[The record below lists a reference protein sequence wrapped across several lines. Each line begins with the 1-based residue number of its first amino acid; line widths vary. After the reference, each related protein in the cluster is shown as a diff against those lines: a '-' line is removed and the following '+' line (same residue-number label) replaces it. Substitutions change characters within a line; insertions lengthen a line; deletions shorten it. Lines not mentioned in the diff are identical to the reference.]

1 MFITELSIKRP
12 AVSWVMSLI
21 LIIFGLFVFWKL
33 PLRELPNGIQP
44 PVVQIQ
50 VDYKS
55 AAASIVDQEVTQVVE
70 DVIGGAEGI
79 KNIDSKSENG
89 RSTIN
94 VEFVTSIDLDNAA
107 NDIRERVARVVDN
120 LPSESDP
127 PQILKRAAGFTTTMW
142 LSLSSSTWSD
152 LELGDYAERYLVDQF
167 SSVKNVG
174 RIRVG
179 GLRELSI
186 RVWIDPI
193 RLAANDLTIK
203 EVETAMREEKLR
215 YESIKLIKRRTIIA
229 VFKTK
234 IDAEKANNIMR
245 KKFTGITRE
254 TFGENDSFVIRSEML
269 ESEVKK
275 IQDYAINQNLT
286 TLRNRVNELGVSEPV
301 VQRQGKNRIVVEL
314 PGVQD
319 TAAAKRII
327 GKTANLEFRLEAKP
341 GSSNREKFSF
351 SDSYVRDRGIK
362 NAYLKRTVVITGD
375 HVSKATAGYDEKG
388 TPNVNISLNSQGGA
402 RMHRMTRNNIGQRLG
417 VLFIEY
423 KVRTKYEID
432 SPGEK
437 IAIPERY
444 VDKNIINLA
453 TIQSALGV
461 GFQITGLSTPRE
473 ASELALFLRAGAMAA
488 PMYFVEERT
497 IGPSLG
503 AENIALGIKS
513 VIIGM
518 SLVIIFMLLY
528 YRVFGLFAN
537 VALTLNLLILVAFMS
552 MLEATLT
559 LPGIAGIVLTVGIAV
574 DANVLIFSRIKEEI
588 ANGLPPQSAISAGY
602 DRAFV
607 SIVDANITTLIVAV
621 ILFIIGSGPVQGF
634 AVTLSIGI
642 LVSMFTAIVVTR
654 ALVNLS
660 FGNRAINKIRI

>member
-1 MFITELSIKRP
+1 MNNYPIRTYLF
-12 AVSWVMSLI
+12 I
-21 LIIFGLFVFWKL
+21 LIIVFISIAFA
-33 PLRELPNGIQP
+33 LPNIFSADPAIQISGQSGEMEINQSVMDDITTALKDADIDYFGTKVDGETGILRLTDIDQQLYAKQVIQEKLGLEY
-44 PVVQIQ
+44 VVALNLAPTTPEWLTRFGASPMKLGLDLRGGVHFLLEVNTDEAISKQMDTIVRQ
-50 VDYKS
+50 V
-55 AAASIVDQEVTQVVE
+55 
-70 DVIGGAEGI
+70 
-79 KNIDSKSENG
+79 
-89 RSTIN
+89 R
-94 VEFVTSIDLDNAA
+94 
-107 NDIRERVARVVDN
+107 
-120 LPSESDP
+120 
-127 PQILKRAAGFTTTMW
+127 
-142 LSLSSSTWSD
+142 
-152 LELGDYAERYLVDQF
+152 
-167 SSVKNVG
+167 
-174 RIRVG
+174 
-179 GLRELSI
+179 
-186 RVWIDPI
+186 
-193 RLAANDLTIK
+193 
-203 EVETAMREEKLR
+203 TAMREEKLR
-215 YESIKLIKRRTIIA
+215 YESIKLVKRKQIVA
-229 VFKTK
+229 AFKTK
-234 IDAEKANNIMR
+234 TDADKANSIIR
-245 KKFTGITRE
+245 QKFTGITRDINE
-254 TFGENDSFVIRSEML
+254 ENGLFIIRSKM
-269 ESEVKK
+269 SEPEIKK

-362 NAYLKRTVVITGD
+362 DAYLKRTVVITGD
-375 HVSKATAGYDEKG
+375 HVSKASAGYDEKG

-423 KVRTKYEID
+423 KVRTKYNID
-432 SPGEK
+432 SDGKK
-437 IAIPERY
+437 IAISERY
-444 VDKNIINLA
+444 VEKKIINLA

-503 AENIALGIKS
+503 AENIVLGVKS
-513 VIIGM
+513 VSIGM
-518 SLVIIFMLLY
+518 FLVVIFMLLY
-528 YRVFGLFAN
+528 YKIFGLFAN
-537 VALTLNLLILVAFMS
+537 IALTLNLLILVAFMS

-588 ANGLPPQSAISAGY
+588 SNGLPPQSAISAGY

-607 SIVDANITTLIVAV
+607 SIVDANVTTLIVAV

-642 LVSMFTAIVVTR
+642 LVSMFTAIIVTR

-660 FGNRAINKIRI
+660 FGNRSIEKLRI

>member
-1 MFITELSIKRP
+1 
-12 AVSWVMSLI
+12 
-21 LIIFGLFVFWKL
+21 
-33 PLRELPNGIQP
+33 LPNLFSADPAIQISGQSGEMEIDQS
-44 PVVQIQ
+44 VMNNITDSLKAANIDYFGEQ
-50 VDYKS
+50 VDGETGILRLKDADKQLYAKQIIQDKLGLEYVV
-55 AAASIVDQEVTQVVE
+55 ALNLAPTTPEWLEKFGASPMKLGLDLRGGVHFLLEVNTDEAIGKQMDTIVRQV
-70 DVIGGAEGI
+70 
-79 KNIDSKSENG
+79 
-89 RSTIN
+89 R
-94 VEFVTSIDLDNAA
+94 
-107 NDIRERVARVVDN
+107 
-120 LPSESDP
+120 
-127 PQILKRAAGFTTTMW
+127 
-142 LSLSSSTWSD
+142 
-152 LELGDYAERYLVDQF
+152 
-167 SSVKNVG
+167 
-174 RIRVG
+174 
-179 GLRELSI
+179 
-186 RVWIDPI
+186 
-193 RLAANDLTIK
+193 
-203 EVETAMREEKLR
+203 TAMREEKLR
-215 YESIKLIKRRTIIA
+215 YESIKLIKRKTIIA

-432 SPGEK
+432 SAGEK

-559 LPGIAGIVLTVGIAV
+559 FPGIAGIVLTVGIAV

>member
-1 MFITELSIKRP
+1 MNNYPLRTYLF
-12 AVSWVMSLI
+12 V
-21 LIIFGLFVFWKL
+21 LIIVFISIAFA
-33 PLRELPNGIQP
+33 LPNIFSADPAIQISGQSGEMEINQSVMDDITTALKDADIDYFGTKVDGETGILRLTDIDQQLYAKQVIQKKLGLEY
-44 PVVQIQ
+44 VVALNLAPTTPEWLTRFGASPMKLGLDLRGGVHFLLEVNTDEAISKQMDTIVRQ
-50 VDYKS
+50 V
-55 AAASIVDQEVTQVVE
+55 
-70 DVIGGAEGI
+70 
-79 KNIDSKSENG
+79 
-89 RSTIN
+89 R
-94 VEFVTSIDLDNAA
+94 
-107 NDIRERVARVVDN
+107 
-120 LPSESDP
+120 
-127 PQILKRAAGFTTTMW
+127 
-142 LSLSSSTWSD
+142 
-152 LELGDYAERYLVDQF
+152 
-167 SSVKNVG
+167 
-174 RIRVG
+174 
-179 GLRELSI
+179 
-186 RVWIDPI
+186 
-193 RLAANDLTIK
+193 
-203 EVETAMREEKLR
+203 TAMREEKLR
-215 YESIKLIKRRTIIA
+215 YESIKLVKRKQIVA
-229 VFKTK
+229 AFKTK
-234 IDAEKANNIMR
+234 TDADKANSIIR
-245 KKFTGITRE
+245 QKFTGITRDINE
-254 TFGENDSFVIRSEML
+254 ENGLFIIRSKM
-269 ESEVKK
+269 SEPEIKK

-362 NAYLKRTVVITGD
+362 DAYLKRTVVITGD
-375 HVSKATAGYDEKG
+375 HVSKASAGYDEKG

-423 KVRTKYEID
+423 KVRTKYNID
-432 SPGEK
+432 SDGKK
-437 IAIPERY
+437 IAISERY
-444 VDKNIINLA
+444 VEKKIINLA

-503 AENIALGIKS
+503 AENIVLGVKS
-513 VIIGM
+513 VSIGM
-518 SLVIIFMLLY
+518 FLVVIFMLLY
-528 YRVFGLFAN
+528 YKIFGLFAN
-537 VALTLNLLILVAFMS
+537 IALTLNLLILVAFMS

-588 ANGLPPQSAISAGY
+588 SNGLPPQSAISAGY

-607 SIVDANITTLIVAV
+607 SIVDANVTTLIVAV

-642 LVSMFTAIVVTR
+642 LVSMFTAIIVTR

-660 FGNRAINKIRI
+660 FGNRSIEKLRI

>member
-1 MFITELSIKRP
+1 MNNYPLRTYLF
-12 AVSWVMSLI
+12 V
-21 LIIFGLFVFWKL
+21 LIIVFISIAFA
-33 PLRELPNGIQP
+33 LPNIFSADPAIQISGQSGEMEINQSVMDDITTALKDADIDYFGTKVDGETGILRLTDIDQQLYAKQVIQKKLGLEY
-44 PVVQIQ
+44 VVALNLAPTTPEWLTRFGASPMKLGLDLRGGVHFLLEVNTDEAISKQMDTIVRQ
-50 VDYKS
+50 V
-55 AAASIVDQEVTQVVE
+55 
-70 DVIGGAEGI
+70 
-79 KNIDSKSENG
+79 
-89 RSTIN
+89 R
-94 VEFVTSIDLDNAA
+94 
-107 NDIRERVARVVDN
+107 
-120 LPSESDP
+120 
-127 PQILKRAAGFTTTMW
+127 
-142 LSLSSSTWSD
+142 
-152 LELGDYAERYLVDQF
+152 
-167 SSVKNVG
+167 
-174 RIRVG
+174 
-179 GLRELSI
+179 
-186 RVWIDPI
+186 
-193 RLAANDLTIK
+193 
-203 EVETAMREEKLR
+203 TAMREEKLR
-215 YESIKLIKRRTIIA
+215 YESIKLVKRKQIVA
-229 VFKTK
+229 AFKTK
-234 IDAEKANNIMR
+234 TDADKANSIIR
-245 KKFTGITRE
+245 QKFTGITRDINE
-254 TFGENDSFVIRSEML
+254 ENGLFIIRSKM
-269 ESEVKK
+269 SEPEIKK

-362 NAYLKRTVVITGD
+362 DAYLKRTVVITGD
-375 HVSKATAGYDEKG
+375 HVSKASAGYDEKG

-423 KVRTKYEID
+423 KVRTKYNID
-432 SPGEK
+432 SDGKK
-437 IAIPERY
+437 IAISERY
-444 VDKNIINLA
+444 VEKKIINLA

-503 AENIALGIKS
+503 AENIALGVKS
-513 VIIGM
+513 VSIGM
-518 SLVIIFMLLY
+518 FLVIIFMLLY
-528 YRVFGLFAN
+528 YKIFGLFAN
-537 VALTLNLLILVAFMS
+537 IALTLNLLILVAFMS

-588 ANGLPPQSAISAGY
+588 SNGLSPQSAISAGY

-607 SIVDANITTLIVAV
+607 SIVDANVTTLIVAV

-642 LVSMFTAIVVTR
+642 LVSMFTAIIVTR

-660 FGNRAINKIRI
+660 FGNRSIEKLRI

>member
-1 MFITELSIKRP
+1 MNNYPLKTYF
-12 AVSWVMSLI
+12 LI
-21 LIIFGLFVFWKL
+21 LIIVLIGIIYG
-33 PLRELPNGIQP
+33 LPNLFSADPAIQISGQSGEMEIDQS
-44 PVVQIQ
+44 VMNNITDSLKAANIDYFGEQ
-50 VDYKS
+50 VDGETGILRLKDADKQLYAKQIIQDKLGLEYVV
-55 AAASIVDQEVTQVVE
+55 ALNLAPTTPEWLEKFGASPMKLGLDLRGGVHFLLEVNTDEAIGKQMDTIVRQV
-70 DVIGGAEGI
+70 
-79 KNIDSKSENG
+79 
-89 RSTIN
+89 R
-94 VEFVTSIDLDNAA
+94 
-107 NDIRERVARVVDN
+107 
-120 LPSESDP
+120 
-127 PQILKRAAGFTTTMW
+127 
-142 LSLSSSTWSD
+142 
-152 LELGDYAERYLVDQF
+152 
-167 SSVKNVG
+167 
-174 RIRVG
+174 
-179 GLRELSI
+179 
-186 RVWIDPI
+186 
-193 RLAANDLTIK
+193 
-203 EVETAMREEKLR
+203 TAMREEKLR
-215 YESIKLIKRRTIIA
+215 YESIKLIKRKTIIA

-432 SPGEK
+432 SAGEK

-473 ASELALFLRAGAMAA
+473 ASALALFLRAGAMAA

>member
-1 MFITELSIKRP
+1 MNNYPLKTYF
-12 AVSWVMSLI
+12 LI
-21 LIIFGLFVFWKL
+21 LIIVLIGIIYG
-33 PLRELPNGIQP
+33 LPNLFSADPAIQISGQSGEMEIDQS
-44 PVVQIQ
+44 VMNNITDSLKAANIDYFGEQ
-50 VDYKS
+50 VDGETGILRLKDADKQLYAKQIIQDKLGLEYVV
-55 AAASIVDQEVTQVVE
+55 ALNLAPTTPEWLEKFGASPMKLGLDLRGGVHFLLEVNTDEAIGKQMDTTVRQV
-70 DVIGGAEGI
+70 
-79 KNIDSKSENG
+79 
-89 RSTIN
+89 R
-94 VEFVTSIDLDNAA
+94 
-107 NDIRERVARVVDN
+107 
-120 LPSESDP
+120 
-127 PQILKRAAGFTTTMW
+127 
-142 LSLSSSTWSD
+142 
-152 LELGDYAERYLVDQF
+152 
-167 SSVKNVG
+167 
-174 RIRVG
+174 
-179 GLRELSI
+179 
-186 RVWIDPI
+186 
-193 RLAANDLTIK
+193 
-203 EVETAMREEKLR
+203 TAMREEKLR
-215 YESIKLIKRRTIIA
+215 YESIKLIKRKTIIA

-432 SPGEK
+432 SAGEK

>member
-1 MFITELSIKRP
+1 MNNYPLRTYLF
-12 AVSWVMSLI
+12 I
-21 LIIFGLFVFWKL
+21 LIIVFVSIAFALPNLFSADPAIQVSGQSGEMEINQSVMDDITIA
-33 PLRELPNGIQP
+33 LREADIDYFGTKVDGETGILRLRDIDRQLYAKQVIQKKLGLEY
-44 PVVQIQ
+44 VVALNLAPTTPEWLARFGASPMKLGLDLRGGVHFLLEVNTDEAISKQMDTMVRQ
-50 VDYKS
+50 V
-55 AAASIVDQEVTQVVE
+55 
-70 DVIGGAEGI
+70 
-79 KNIDSKSENG
+79 
-89 RSTIN
+89 R
-94 VEFVTSIDLDNAA
+94 
-107 NDIRERVARVVDN
+107 
-120 LPSESDP
+120 
-127 PQILKRAAGFTTTMW
+127 
-142 LSLSSSTWSD
+142 
-152 LELGDYAERYLVDQF
+152 
-167 SSVKNVG
+167 
-174 RIRVG
+174 
-179 GLRELSI
+179 
-186 RVWIDPI
+186 
-193 RLAANDLTIK
+193 
-203 EVETAMREEKLR
+203 TAMREEKVR
-215 YESIKLIKRRTIIA
+215 YESIKLIKRKQIVA

-234 IDAEKANNIMR
+234 TDADKASSIIR
-245 KKFTGITRE
+245 QKFTGITRDINE
-254 TFGENDSFVIRSEML
+254 ENEFFVIRSKMS
-269 ESEVKK
+269 ESEIKK

-362 NAYLKRTVVITGD
+362 DAYLKRTVVITGD
-375 HVSKATAGYDEKG
+375 HVSKASAGYDEKG

-423 KVRTKYEID
+423 KVRTKYNID
-432 SPGEK
+432 SDGK
-437 IAIPERY
+437 KVAASERY
-444 VDKNIINLA
+444 VDKKIINLA

-461 GFQITGLSTPRE
+461 GFQINGLSSPRE

-513 VIIGM
+513 VSIGM
-518 SLVIIFMLLY
+518 FLVVIFMLLY
-528 YRVFGLFAN
+528 YKIFGLFAN
-537 VALTLNLLILVAFMS
+537 IALTLNLLILVAFMS

-588 ANGLPPQSAISAGY
+588 SNGLPPQSAISAGY

-607 SIVDANITTLIVAV
+607 SIVDANVTTLIVAV

-642 LVSMFTAIVVTR
+642 LVSMFTAIIVTR

-660 FGNRAINKIRI
+660 FGNRSIEKLRI

>member
-1 MFITELSIKRP
+1 
-12 AVSWVMSLI
+12 
-21 LIIFGLFVFWKL
+21 
-33 PLRELPNGIQP
+33 
-44 PVVQIQ
+44 
-50 VDYKS
+50 
-55 AAASIVDQEVTQVVE
+55 
-70 DVIGGAEGI
+70 
-79 KNIDSKSENG
+79 
-89 RSTIN
+89 
-94 VEFVTSIDLDNAA
+94 
-107 NDIRERVARVVDN
+107 
-120 LPSESDP
+120 
-127 PQILKRAAGFTTTMW
+127 
-142 LSLSSSTWSD
+142 
-152 LELGDYAERYLVDQF
+152 
-167 SSVKNVG
+167 
-174 RIRVG
+174 
-179 GLRELSI
+179 
-186 RVWIDPI
+186 
-193 RLAANDLTIK
+193 
-203 EVETAMREEKLR
+203 MREEKLR
-215 YESIKLIKRRTIIA
+215 YESIKLVKRKQIVA
-229 VFKTK
+229 AFKTK
-234 IDAEKANNIMR
+234 TDADKANSIIR
-245 KKFTGITRE
+245 QKFTGITRDINE
-254 TFGENDSFVIRSEML
+254 ENGLFIIRSKM
-269 ESEVKK
+269 SEPEIKK

-362 NAYLKRTVVITGD
+362 DAYLKRTVVITGD
-375 HVSKATAGYDEKG
+375 HVSKASAGYDEKG

-423 KVRTKYEID
+423 KVRTKYNID
-432 SPGEK
+432 SDGKK
-437 IAIPERY
+437 IAISERY
-444 VDKNIINLA
+444 VEKKIINLA

-503 AENIALGIKS
+503 AENIALGVKS
-513 VIIGM
+513 VSIGM
-518 SLVIIFMLLY
+518 FLVVIFMLLY
-528 YRVFGLFAN
+528 YKIFGLFAN
-537 VALTLNLLILVAFMS
+537 IALTLNLLILVAFMS

-588 ANGLPPQSAISAGY
+588 SNGLPPQSAISAGY

-607 SIVDANITTLIVAV
+607 SIVDANVTTLIVAV

-642 LVSMFTAIVVTR
+642 LVSMFTAIIVTR

-660 FGNRAINKIRI
+660 FGNRFIEKLRI

>member
-1 MFITELSIKRP
+1 MNNYPIRTYLF
-12 AVSWVMSLI
+12 I
-21 LIIFGLFVFWKL
+21 LIIVFISIAFA
-33 PLRELPNGIQP
+33 LPNIFSADPAIQISGQSGEMEINQSVMDDITTALKDADIDYFGTKVDGETGILRLTDIDQQLYAKQVIQKKLGLEY
-44 PVVQIQ
+44 VVALNLAPTTPEWLTRFGASPMKLGLDLRGGVHFLLEVNTDEAISKQMDTIVRQ
-50 VDYKS
+50 V
-55 AAASIVDQEVTQVVE
+55 
-70 DVIGGAEGI
+70 
-79 KNIDSKSENG
+79 
-89 RSTIN
+89 R
-94 VEFVTSIDLDNAA
+94 
-107 NDIRERVARVVDN
+107 
-120 LPSESDP
+120 
-127 PQILKRAAGFTTTMW
+127 
-142 LSLSSSTWSD
+142 
-152 LELGDYAERYLVDQF
+152 
-167 SSVKNVG
+167 
-174 RIRVG
+174 
-179 GLRELSI
+179 
-186 RVWIDPI
+186 
-193 RLAANDLTIK
+193 
-203 EVETAMREEKLR
+203 TAMREEKLR
-215 YESIKLIKRRTIIA
+215 YESIKLVKRKQIVA
-229 VFKTK
+229 AFKTK
-234 IDAEKANNIMR
+234 TDADKANSIIR
-245 KKFTGITRE
+245 QKFTGITRDINE
-254 TFGENDSFVIRSEML
+254 ENGLFIIRSKM
-269 ESEVKK
+269 SEPEIKK

-362 NAYLKRTVVITGD
+362 DAYLKRTVVITGD
-375 HVSKATAGYDEKG
+375 HVSKASAGYDEKG

-423 KVRTKYEID
+423 KVRTKYNID
-432 SPGEK
+432 SDGKK
-437 IAIPERY
+437 IAISERY
-444 VDKNIINLA
+444 VEKNIINLA

-503 AENIALGIKS
+503 AENIVLGVKS
-513 VIIGM
+513 VSIGM
-518 SLVIIFMLLY
+518 FLVVIFMLLY
-528 YRVFGLFAN
+528 YKIFGLFAN
-537 VALTLNLLILVAFMS
+537 IALTLNLLILVAFMS

-588 ANGLPPQSAISAGY
+588 SNGLPPQSAISAGY

-607 SIVDANITTLIVAV
+607 SIVDANVTTLIVAV

-642 LVSMFTAIVVTR
+642 LVSMFTAIIVTR

-660 FGNRAINKIRI
+660 FGNRSIEKLRI

>member
-1 MFITELSIKRP
+1 MNNYPIRTYLF
-12 AVSWVMSLI
+12 I
-21 LIIFGLFVFWKL
+21 LIIVFISIAFA
-33 PLRELPNGIQP
+33 LPNIFSADPAIQISGQSGEMEINQSVMDDITTALKDADIDYFGTKVDGETGILRLTDIDQQLYAKQVIQKKLGLEY
-44 PVVQIQ
+44 VVALNLAPTTPEWLTRFGASPMKLGLDLRGGVHFLLEVNTDEAISKQMDTIVRQ
-50 VDYKS
+50 V
-55 AAASIVDQEVTQVVE
+55 
-70 DVIGGAEGI
+70 
-79 KNIDSKSENG
+79 
-89 RSTIN
+89 R
-94 VEFVTSIDLDNAA
+94 
-107 NDIRERVARVVDN
+107 
-120 LPSESDP
+120 
-127 PQILKRAAGFTTTMW
+127 
-142 LSLSSSTWSD
+142 
-152 LELGDYAERYLVDQF
+152 
-167 SSVKNVG
+167 
-174 RIRVG
+174 
-179 GLRELSI
+179 
-186 RVWIDPI
+186 
-193 RLAANDLTIK
+193 
-203 EVETAMREEKLR
+203 TAMREEKLR
-215 YESIKLIKRRTIIA
+215 YESIKLVKRKQIVA
-229 VFKTK
+229 AFKTK
-234 IDAEKANNIMR
+234 TDADKANSIIR
-245 KKFTGITRE
+245 QKFTGITRDINE
-254 TFGENDSFVIRSEML
+254 ENGLFIIRSKM
-269 ESEVKK
+269 SEPEIKK

-362 NAYLKRTVVITGD
+362 DAYLKRTVVITGD
-375 HVSKATAGYDEKG
+375 HVSKASAGYDEKG

-423 KVRTKYEID
+423 KVRTKYNID
-432 SPGEK
+432 SDGKK
-437 IAIPERY
+437 IAISERY
-444 VDKNIINLA
+444 VEKKIINLA

-503 AENIALGIKS
+503 AENIVLGVKS
-513 VIIGM
+513 VSIGM
-518 SLVIIFMLLY
+518 FLVVIFMLLY
-528 YRVFGLFAN
+528 YKIFGLFAN
-537 VALTLNLLILVAFMS
+537 IALTLNLLILVAFMS

-588 ANGLPPQSAISAGY
+588 SNGLPPQSAISAGY
-602 DRAFV
+602 DRAFA
-607 SIVDANITTLIVAV
+607 SIVDANVTTLIVAV

-642 LVSMFTAIVVTR
+642 LVSMFTAIIVTR

-660 FGNRAINKIRI
+660 FGNRSIEKLRI